1 MRVMRRHVS
10 GQPPWRGRLQRTTTS
25 KQAHE
30 KMAPFLLGAS
40 GEAVICCRRA
50 DLELEGFALAGVG
63 ADGGGADGA
72 SGYIQKGG
80 TMQGSNHVDM
90 GKTKSNVEESI
101 RPTDLGF
108 QRTSFRHEDSGD
120 WRRSWIL
127 QEGKK
132 QRGRGLHS
140 EDIITTPRRM
150 GYVEDYKGYVEEES
164 AHAQLVVVYANK
176 KMVYTAKAQLPRDVR
191 PNQ

>member
-1 MRVMRRHVS
+1 MQVMRQRVS

-80 TMQGSNHVDM
+80 TMQGSNIPPSA
-90 GKTKSNVEESI
+90 T
-101 RPTDLGF
+101 
-108 QRTSFRHEDSGD
+108 RTPATGD
-120 WRRSWIL
+120 DP
-127 QEGKK
+127 GYCK
-132 QRGRGLHS
+132 RGRNSMEGVKEIRHTW
-140 EDIITTPRRM
+140 D
-150 GYVEDYKGYVEEES
+150 GGGDG
-164 AHAQLVVVYANK
+164 
-176 KMVYTAKAQLPRDVR
+176 
-191 PNQ
+191 